1 MDRRARL
8 LTAIAFAVLTALSGC
23 SQPPDAYQ
31 FMSAAR
37 EYRQKGDNKAAA
49 IQLQNVLQLNPSNG
63 EARFMLG
70 SIYNDLNDPLSAE
83 KELRK
88 ALELDYDDAAVRPQ
102 LATSLLLQ
110 GRYKDVVEETERAL
124 NSAEVLVV
132 RGTAQAVLGQLAD
145 ADASFAKA
153 LRLEPQFAPA
163 LLGQAKLALVQ
174 GNLAESNALVDR
186 VLAADP
192 RNVDAWLLRSGL
204 RYAEDK
210 RDEAIAACG
219 KVIEIQPDNVT
230 ARMSRAT
237 LLGATGNFDAAQ
249 ADIDAAR
256 SARPKDPRIEYA
268 QAALFFREGKPD
280 VALESV
286 QRVLHDYP
294 DDMAS
299 VLLSAVL
306 NWQLG
311 NIQLSERQ
319 VSAFLG
325 KYPGSVYAR
334 KLHIITLLRQNETQ
348 RALDELQV
356 ALKAEPED
364 PYVLAL
370 AGETYQQAKQF
381 ATATNYFQKA
391 AAIKSTDAELRKRV
405 ALMQLTMLDPG
416 RAIPELE
423 SAVDLQKGLSNTDT
437 LLIMT
442 YLRERQY
449 DKALEASLKMQ
460 QKDPNNP
467 LAYNLVGGAYLGKRD
482 VANARKN
489 LERALSLQPDYLP
502 AALVLSS
509 LDLEANSP
517 EAARRRFKTILAK
530 DPKNVGAMVG
540 LASVE
545 RATGNVK
552 GYVSWLEK
560 ARGEDTL
567 ALAPRLLLASYYL
580 RANDAKSALEVA
592 NEARAIQPK
601 HPDVLNAVAEAQT
614 AGGDPTGAAA
624 TYAALV
630 ASVPESPLAHYR
642 LAMAKVAVEDYLN
655 AETSLKR
662 ALQLKPKYEDARA
675 ALSLVEYKLGHY
687 DEALKLARQL
697 QKDNPKLAT
706 GYAVEGDI
714 LIAQK
719 QYPAAAGAY
728 EKAFARR
735 ASGTLAAKWH
745 AALTQSGRTRE
756 ANEKMAKWL
765 AEHPDDTT
773 ARLQFADTL
782 TATRQYQPAL
792 DQYEQ
797 VLKKDPKNVLALA
810 NAAVLYRRNNDPRA
824 LDYLERS
831 YKLVPDNMTVA
842 DSFGWVLVE
851 RGKISEG
858 VEVLQTAATKAP
870 DNGDVRYHL
879 AAALAQSG
887 DEAAARVEVQRALDG
902 NRPFAYR
909 DDAEALLRKLDAPAK
924 QSGG

>member
-1 MDRRARL
+1 M
-8 LTAIAFAVLTALSGC
+8 
-23 SQPPDAYQ
+23 
-31 FMSAAR
+31 
-37 EYRQKGDNKAAA
+37 
-49 IQLQNVLQLNPSNG
+49 
-63 EARFMLG
+63 
-70 SIYNDLNDPLSAE
+70 
-83 KELRK
+83 
-88 ALELDYDDAAVRPQ
+88 PQ
-102 LATSLLLQ
+102 IATSLLLQ
-110 GRYKDVVEETERAL
+110 GRYKDVLEETNRAS
-124 NSAEVLVV
+124 NTAEVLVA
-132 RGTAQAVLGQLAD
+132 RGTAQGVLGQLAD

-153 LRLEPQFAPA
+153 LKLEPQFAPA
-163 LLGQAKLALVQ
+163 LLGQAKLALARR
-174 GNLAESNALVDR
+174 NLAESNALVDR
-186 VLAADP
+186 VLAAEP
-192 RNVDAWLLRSGL
+192 GNIDAWLLGSDL
-204 RYAEDK
+204 RYVEDK

-219 KVIEIQPDNVT
+219 KVIEIDPSHVT
-230 ARMSRAT
+230 ARICRAT
-237 LLGATGNFDAAQ
+237 LYGAVGNFDAAQ

-256 SARPKDPRIEYA
+256 SARPRDPRIEYA
-268 QAALFFREGKPD
+268 QAALLFREGKPD
-280 VALESV
+280 LALESV
-286 QRVLHDYP
+286 QRVLQGDP
-294 DDMAS
+294 NNMAA

-306 NWQLG
+306 NLQLG
-311 NIQLSERQ
+311 NVQLSERHAA
-319 VSAFLG
+319 AFLSVN
-325 KYPGSVYAR
+325 PGSVYAR
-334 KLHIITLLRQNETQ
+334 KLHVISLLRQNETQ
-348 RALDELQV
+348 RALEELQL
-356 ALKAEPED
+356 AQKAAPDD
-364 PYVLAL
+364 PDVLAL
-370 AGETYQQAKQF
+370 AGETYMQAKQF
-381 ATATNYFQKA
+381 AVATSYFQKA
-391 AAIKSTDAELRKRV
+391 AAIRPTDADLRKRV
-405 ALMQLTMLDPG
+405 ALAQLTTLDAG
-416 RAIPELE
+416 RAIVQLE
-423 SAVDLQKGLSNTDT
+423 SAVDLQKGLSNSDT
-437 LLIMT
+437 LLTMT

-449 DKALEASLKMQ
+449 DKALEVSRRMQ

-482 VANARKN
+482 TANARKN

-509 LDLEANSP
+509 LDLQANNP
-517 EAARRRFKTILAK
+517 DAARRRFNAILAK
-530 DPKNVGAMVG
+530 DPKNVGAMIG

-560 ARGEDTL
+560 ARGEDTQT
-567 ALAPRLLLASYYL
+567 LAPRLLLASYYL
-580 RANDAKSALEVA
+580 RTNDAKSALEVA
-592 NEARAIQPK
+592 NEARAIEPK
-601 HPDVLNAVAEAQT
+601 HPDVLNALAEAQT
-614 AGGDPTGAAA
+614 AAGDPTGAAA

-642 LAMAKVAVEDYLN
+642 LAMAKVRVEDYLN

-662 ALQLKPKYEDARA
+662 ALQLKPKYEDALA
-675 ALSLVEYKLGHY
+675 ALALVEYKLGHY

-706 GYAVEGDI
+706 GYAVEGDV
-714 LIAQK
+714 LMAKK
-719 QYPAAAGAY
+719 QYPLAAGAY

-735 ASGTLAAKWH
+735 ASGALAAKWH

-756 ANEKMAKWL
+756 ANEKMGKWL
-765 AEHPDDTT
+765 AEHPDDTA

-797 VLKKDPKNVLALA
+797 VLKKDPKNVLALT

-824 LDYLERS
+824 LEYLERS
-831 YKLVPDNMTVA
+831 YKLVPDNATVA

-858 VEVLQTAATKAP
+858 VEVLQKAATTAP

-909 DDAEALLRKLDAPAK
+909 DDAEALLRKLDVPK